1 MHHRR
6 LILAS
11 LLACS
16 VALGAEAGTA
26 TAANLDSPSAL
37 TLVSSHKLD
46 GRLTELTF
54 KTPALSGTTPVRVLL
69 PSDYATSNRHYPV
82 LYLLHGCC
90 NYDVSGAA
98 SWTVHGDAEAL
109 TAGLPLI
116 VVMPDSGAGGFY
128 SDWYNNGSGGPPM
141 YETYDID
148 ELVPWID
155 EHYRTLPDRA
165 GRVLAGLSMGGYGAM
180 ELAARHPD
188 MFVAAASFS
197 GAVDNM
203 DPDFGGADAAFP
215 ALDGQMPAS
224 VWGPQQTQEVLW
236 RGHNPVDLADNLR
249 GLNLTIRT
257 GNDQPGGPYNPVGS
271 SSGVVDPIETGVH
284 HESQL
289 LEQTLNNLGIPSTDQ
304 DYGPGNHGWPYWS
317 RDLKLTLP
325 TLMATLAHPPAA
337 PAEVTYTSIEPKYSA
352 FGWTVSLK
360 RTVTE
365 FSTLMEA
372 SPHGFTL
379 SGTGTATVTT
389 PADYIPGATYGVT
402 TAGEA
407 GSATSRVVAAADG
420 RLTLPVPLGPDNTYQ
435 EFTPQAQLVG
445 ESFDHA
451 TVTIAGQ
458 YLGSHVERSRGGRR
472 NRRARHRARS
482 RHRTHRT

>member
-1 MHHRR
+1 MHRRR

-11 LLACS
+11 LLAF
-16 VALGAEAGTA
+16 ALPLGAGTA
-26 TAANLDSPSAL
+26 AAAAANLDSPSAL
-37 TLVSSHKLD
+37 TLVSSKQLD
-46 GRLTELTF
+46 SRLIELTF
-54 KTPALSGTTPVRVLL
+54 TTPALSGTTPVRVLL
-69 PSDYATSNRHYPV
+69 PAGYASSDRHYPV

-141 YETYDID
+141 YETYDIN
-148 ELVPWID
+148 ELIPWVD
-155 EHYRTLPDRA
+155 QHYRTIPDRT

-224 VWGPQQTQEVLW
+224 VWGPQQTEEVRW

-257 GNDQPGGPYNPVGS
+257 GNGQPGGPYNAVGTQA
-271 SSGVVDPIETGVH
+271 GVVDPIETGVH

-289 LEQTLNNLGIPSTDQ
+289 LEQTLNGLGIPSTYQ
-304 DYGPGNHGWPYWS
+304 DYGPGNHGWPYWA

-325 TLMATLAHPPAA
+325 TLMTTLDHPPAA
-337 PAEVTYTSIEPKYSA
+337 PAEVGYTSIEPTYSVY
-352 FGWTVSLK
+352 GWTVSLK

-365 FSTLMEA
+365 FSTLMRA
-372 SPHGFTL
+372 SERGFTL
-379 SGTGTATVTT
+379 AGTGTGTVTT
-389 PADYIPGATYGVT
+389 PADYVPGATYTVT
-402 TAGEA
+402 TAGDA
-407 GSATSRVVAAADG
+407 GSATSTVTAASDG
-420 RLTLPVPLGPDNTYQ
+420 RLTLPVPLGASNPYQ

-445 ESFDHA
+445 DAFGHT
-451 TVTIAGQ
+451 TVTITGQ

-472 NRRARHRARS
+472 HRRG
-482 RHRTHRT
+482 RHRTGSGHRPRRP